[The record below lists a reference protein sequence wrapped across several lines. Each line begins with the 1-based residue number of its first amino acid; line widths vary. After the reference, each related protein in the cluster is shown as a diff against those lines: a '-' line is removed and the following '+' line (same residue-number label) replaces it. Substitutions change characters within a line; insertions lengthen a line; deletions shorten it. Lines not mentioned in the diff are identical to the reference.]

1 MRYSAIDAARVWVGE
16 QLRYPQRIPRTTTVL
31 DWSAIPWTLQRRLED
46 VARASGTIDFGSL
59 PRRRWFSTRSALSAS
74 DHTTVASASTM
85 LHWPTH
91 ADTDETRIVTL
102 AEGVVDR
109 TASHPAWTI
118 PAVGGRRS
126 VIGLHMELHAIAAA
140 ANELLTL
147 RSSTPI
153 RRLRPALRRSPRG
166 MEPSSGPLRA
176 EPFGTQRS
184 RRSTPC
190 RRGRPRPR
198 PLRCRGAENCPAPLR
213 RHTPRRTAPPAD
225 GRRGARGR
233 RCAHRR
239 RTARRGRTEP
249 SSAGGLSRHPRLANA
264 APLRPVARQE
274 ESPSQGGIG

>member
-85 LHWPTH
+85 LHCPTH

-147 RSSTPI
+147 RSSTPDLPTAADVATQSREEWN
-153 RRLRPALRRSPRG
+153 RRQVLFAQSRSALSDRVAALRVVEDALDRVHSVAEELRTVQRLSADTHLAEQLHQQMAG
-166 MEPSSGPLRA
+166 AELAAADARTAGEQLEEVEQNLRA
-176 EPFGTQRS
+176 QVDYLDTLVS
-184 RRSTPC
+184 RT
-190 RRGRPRPR
+190 PRP
-198 PLRCRGAENCPAPLR
+198 
-213 RHTPRRTAPPAD
+213 
-225 GRRGARGR
+225 
-233 RCAHRR
+233 
-239 RTARRGRTEP
+239 
-249 SSAGGLSRHPRLANA
+249 
-264 APLRPVARQE
+264 
-274 ESPSQGGIG
+274 